1 MSIYYCC
8 YRCLRNIDN
17 DAHDAPF
24 THCHPSIYLLAWKG
38 EQWMEKKN
46 YVFDFEC
53 ESERRNVTWE
63 WMAIS
68 HSLVSLELE
77 DGWRICCLQTRSKK
91 REIRD
96 RNRRSSNQS
105 SFLGQFDL
113 FSSSVYQITI
123 KLCALQMTAEQP
135 TLNGYWWAVIC

>member
-1 MSIYYCC
+1 M
-8 YRCLRNIDN
+8 
-17 DAHDAPF
+17 
-24 THCHPSIYLLAWKG
+24 
-38 EQWMEKKN
+38 
-46 YVFDFEC
+46 
-53 ESERRNVTWE
+53 
-63 WMAIS
+63 
-68 HSLVSLELE
+68 
-77 DGWRICCLQTRSKK
+77 DGGFVAFKQEAKK

-135 TLNGYWWAVIC
+135 TLNGY